1 MGKQRAIK
9 LNLNRTFT
17 EKEFE
22 QSDAMHIKDGNNTVT
37 FEPACVFDE
46 EGSQTKG
53 RLRKLGKLVYLL
65 PAFILFLVGEN
76 VEGVYQILLLIEG
89 LLSMVGGTMA
99 IAVSFFLSRRHEAT
113 RKLILF
119 VDGCLNALKFS
130 ESTDGLQ
137 IAWTQKEAEE
147 YVKKQ
152 IALEQERFKV
162 MKTWQFVVIMGFLV
176 IVLLIL
182 VKIGSTIGAF

>member
-22 QSDAMHIKDGNNTVT
+22 QPDAMHIKDGDNTVK

-53 RLRKLGKLVYLL
+53 RLKKLGKLVYLL
-65 PAFILFLVGEN
+65 PAFILFLVGVN
-76 VEGVYQILLLIEG
+76 VEGVYSILLLIEG
-89 LLSMVGGTMA
+89 LLAMVGGTIA
-99 IAVSFFLSRRHEAT
+99 IAVSFLLSRRHEIT

-130 ESTDGLQ
+130 ESTEGLQ

-162 MKTWQFVVIMGFLV
+162 MKTWQFVIIMGFLV

-182 VKIGSTIGAF
+182 VKIGASIGAF